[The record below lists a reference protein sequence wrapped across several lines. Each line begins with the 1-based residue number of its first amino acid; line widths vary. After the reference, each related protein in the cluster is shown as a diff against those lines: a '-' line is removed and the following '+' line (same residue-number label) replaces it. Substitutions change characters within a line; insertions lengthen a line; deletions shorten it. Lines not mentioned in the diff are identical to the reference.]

1 MEFMEFLACLF
12 VLCVCCIASFLFG
25 KYFTNINWEK
35 RLKDIRQDAI
45 KKSRSV
51 LSGQFSEQIA
61 PYLPGFDFSPSE
73 ARFIGKP
80 IDFIVFRGM
89 DEKQIYEVIFVEVKS
104 SNSKLNLQEKN
115 LRQAI
120 EQKRVRWV
128 EYKVPKM

>member
-1 MEFMEFLACLF
+1 MEFIELLAYFFVLF
-12 VLCVCCIASFLFG
+12 VCCVVSFLFG
-25 KYFTNINWEK
+25 KFFTNISWEK
-35 RLKDIRQDAI
+35 QLKNIRQDAI

-73 ARFIGKP
+73 VRFIGKP
-80 IDFIVFRGM
+80 IDFIVFKGM
-89 DEKQIYEVIFVEVKS
+89 DEKQIYEVIFIEVKS

-115 LRQAI
+115 LREAI